1 MIYCLFLSCRYDIN
15 YCLDGKANKMRKIV
29 ELVDKKSGRKMEL
42 SGNQPGLQF
51 YTGGMLKDIK
61 GKNGAVYQA
70 FGGLCLET
78 QSYPD
83 SLNHPKFPSQ
93 IVEPGK
99 KYKHTMLF
107 KFSIVS

>member
-1 MIYCLFLSCRYDIN
+1 
-15 YCLDGKANKMRKIV
+15 MRKIV
-29 ELVDKKSGRKMEL
+29 ELIDKKSGRKMEL

-61 GKNGAVYQA
+61 GKNGTTYQA
-70 FGGLCLET
+70 FAGLCLET
-78 QSYPD
+78 QGYPN
-83 SLNHPKFPSQ
+83 SVNNPKFPSQ

-99 KYKHTMLF
+99 TYKHTMLF